1 MFRWSF
7 AAFALTTTSIANA
20 DLVIDST
27 LGTTLD
33 VSHSVGSGDLTSYMV
48 IDFGATGG
56 ESVAFSYS
64 WSGPTTPTS
73 NDMIEA
79 IVAAGFLSWEYSE
92 FPGFGRAVDNF
103 SYGDMIGDASLY
115 WGLSL
120 GTVVDPGV
128 SWVDSPVGISNN
140 FLSNNSLEGWYN
152 GFDDDFSTI
161 PPALPLVPA
170 PGVMTALLLV
180 AGQSRRRRTSC

>member
-1 MFRWSF
+1 MFRWSY
-7 AAFALTTTSIANA
+7 AAFAFATTSIANA
-20 DLVIDST
+20 DLVIDSAS
-27 LGTTLD
+27 GTTLD

-56 ESVAFSYS
+56 DIVAFSYS

-79 IVAAGFLSWEYSE
+79 IVAAGFLSWEYTDYT
-92 FPGFGRAVDNF
+92 FGRAVDNF
-103 SYGDMIGDASLY
+103 SYGDMTGNTSLF

-120 GTVVDPGV
+120 GDVVDPGV
-128 SWVDSPVGISNN
+128 EWISSPVGVSDN

-152 GFDDDFSTI
+152 GFNDDFSTI

-170 PGVMTALLLV
+170 PGVMTGLLLV
-180 AGQSRRRRTSC
+180 AGQSRRRRARG

>member
-7 AAFALTTTSIANA
+7 AAFVLAASSSATNA
-20 DLVIDST
+20 DLVIDSA

-48 IDFGATGG
+48 IDFSATGG
-56 ESVAFSYS
+56 DSVAFSYS
-64 WSGPTTPTS
+64 WSGPTIATS

-79 IVAAGFLSWEYSE
+79 IVAAGFLSWEYTDYS
-92 FPGFGRAVDNF
+92 FGRAVDNF
-103 SYGDMIGDASLY
+103 TYGDMTGDESLY

-120 GTVVDPGV
+120 GDVVDPGV
-128 SWVDSPVGISNN
+128 DWAGSPVGVSDNL
-140 FLSNNSLEGWYN
+140 LSNNSLEGWYN
-152 GFDDDFSTI
+152 GFNDDFSTI

-170 PGVMTALLLV
+170 PGVMTAFLLV

>member
-7 AAFALTTTSIANA
+7 AAFVLVASSSAANA
-20 DLVIDST
+20 DLVIDSA

-48 IDFGATGG
+48 IDFSATGG
-56 ESVAFSYS
+56 DSVAFSYS
-64 WSGPTTPTS
+64 WSGPTIATS

-79 IVAAGFLSWEYSE
+79 IVAAGFLSWEYTDYS
-92 FPGFGRAVDNF
+92 FGRAVDNF
-103 SYGDMIGDASLY
+103 TYGDMTGDESLY

-120 GTVVDPGV
+120 GDIVDPGV
-128 SWVDSPVGISNN
+128 DWAGSPVGVSDNL
-140 FLSNNSLEGWYN
+140 LSNNSLEGWYN
-152 GFDDDFSTI
+152 GFNDDFSTI

-170 PGVMTALLLV
+170 PGVMTALLLA
-180 AGQSRRRRTSC
+180 AGRSRRRRASC